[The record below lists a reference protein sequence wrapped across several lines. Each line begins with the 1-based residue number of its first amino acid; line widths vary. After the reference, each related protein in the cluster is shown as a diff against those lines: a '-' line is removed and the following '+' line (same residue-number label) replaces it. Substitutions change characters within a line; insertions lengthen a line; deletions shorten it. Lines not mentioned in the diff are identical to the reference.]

1 MSFSHI
7 HYLSSWN
14 YNLHLS
20 SWNFHGLLVKVFFYS
35 KIFTGQGTEVQ
46 NHSRSEGFETNQLRL
61 KSFENIFIEINFCES
76 TVKSEIS
83 LKTFKSGM
91 VLGNHPRVVMASRFY
106 GNLSC
111 FYQINSLSSKMYI
124 SKLIWD
130 SSVPLGF
137 FTEGLGLF
145 WINSDFIYMGFHFIV
160 LDVWSGD
167 VYPKPFQIWRFWN

>member
-1 MSFSHI
+1 MFDQ
-7 HYLSSWN
+7 
-14 YNLHLS
+14 
-20 SWNFHGLLVKVFFYS
+20 GM
-35 KIFTGQGTEVQ
+35 FTQ

-111 FYQINSLSSKMYI
+111 FYQINSLF
-124 SKLIWD
+124 L
-130 SSVPLGF
+130 
-137 FTEGLGLF
+137 
-145 WINSDFIYMGFHFIV
+145 INSDFIYMGFHFIV
-160 LDVWSGD
+160 LDV
-167 VYPKPFQIWRFWN
+167 